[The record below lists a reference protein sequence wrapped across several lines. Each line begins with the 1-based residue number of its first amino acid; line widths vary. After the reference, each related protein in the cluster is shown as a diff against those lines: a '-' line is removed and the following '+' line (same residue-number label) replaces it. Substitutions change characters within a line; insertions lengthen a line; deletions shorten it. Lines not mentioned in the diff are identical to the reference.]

1 MDITEKDYFK
11 ERLDQQIEWYDK
23 KSQNHQKNYKWAKR
37 IEFVL
42 AALIPLL
49 SGFSKDTSFI
59 SISVGILGAAI
70 AVIEGLMSLSKHH
83 ENWIEYRSICETLK
97 QEKYTY
103 LTRTG
108 VYKTENPFA
117 LLVERVENII
127 SRENVNWANINS
139 KKPEAKN
146 S

>member
-1 MDITEKDYFK
+1 MEITENDYFK

-23 KSQNHQKNYKWAKR
+23 KSQSHQKSYKWAKR

-49 SGFSKDTSFI
+49 SGFSKDLSFF

-70 AVIEGLMSLSKHH
+70 TVIEGLLSMSKHH

-108 VYKTENPFA
+108 VYRTEYPFV

-139 KKPEAKN
+139 KKPEAKKT
-146 S
+146 